1 MRKLEICGIN
11 ENKYVTLS
19 KVFVLDS
26 IPVGINNAPLQKD
39 IDKGSYLKEMM
50 LPHIN
55 EDMGLLIGN
64 DRE

>member
-39 IDKGSYLKEMM
+39 IDKWSYLKEMM

-55 EDMGLLIGN
+55 VDMGLLIGN